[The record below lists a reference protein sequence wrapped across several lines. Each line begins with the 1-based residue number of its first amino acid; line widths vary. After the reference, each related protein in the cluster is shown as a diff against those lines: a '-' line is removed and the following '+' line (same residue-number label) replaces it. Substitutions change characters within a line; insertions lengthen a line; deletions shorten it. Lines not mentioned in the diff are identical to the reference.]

1 MSAGEVR
8 ASRKRAANV
17 DSDSGT
23 KNGIG
28 ADEGI
33 IEEEDGVA
41 VEEEELE
48 AVSDDA
54 HAGEEVSE

>member
-1 MSAGEVR
+1 MR

-28 ADEGI
+28 ADDGI

-54 HAGEEVSE
+54 HAGEVSE

>member
-17 DSDSGT
+17 DGDSGT

-28 ADEGI
+28 ADDGI
-33 IEEEDGVA
+33 IEDEDGVA

-54 HAGEEVSE
+54 HAGEVSE